1 MSDIKAGVVVVTKF
15 CRSNSSTFTSYI
27 DYIDRKE
34 AVRAENTAKY
44 NLYQDYMGNPD
55 KTAGLFT
62 EQKDIA
68 TEKDRQ
74 ELKNIFKTA
83 QENGSLMWQT
93 VISFDNRWL
102 EENGLYRKE
111 TGILDEE
118 RIKGITRSSVQRML
132 EKEGLENAVWS
143 AAIHY
148 NTDNIHIHVA
158 TVEPVPMREKRD
170 YVQYEYRE
178 ENGRL
183 VKREKMDENGQPV
196 KKSEY
201 KGTFRQGSLEACKRE
216 VVNQILNERE
226 NNQKINGIIRESI
239 IKQKQNHPLAKD
251 KEMAKMFL
259 ELYQEMPDCNR
270 NMWNYNNPIMHPLK
284 EKINAISNAY
294 LNKYHKGELEELQ
307 SHLTEM
313 EEKYRRAYGD
323 SGNSYKEGKMEDLYS
338 RLGNAVLK
346 EIREFDRENRRNSVD
361 KMKAWAAE
369 VPDNSIEDDQWNYQ
383 GNINESLVINE
394 KIEQMECREERE
406 AVYPTEEENLRN
418 MDWSEEYK
426 QARAWLHQR
435 PPQYEKAIRGLE
447 DEYARGNILA
457 AYELGDVYLYG
468 RGREIDVVTAGNYY
482 RQALN
487 GFEYLYNKKAGK
499 LSEKKIDYLAYRL
512 GKMNYYGQGTEQD
525 FDKARMYFEKSRRNP
540 YSKYI
545 LGKMAYSGQGMEKDY
560 EKAYTYFCQISD
572 INPYAAYQAAAMIED
587 KKANGSK
594 NEMEK
599 LYQSAFS
606 QFIALE
612 GKQPD
617 DNLEYRIGCLFLH
630 GKGTEPDREKAE
642 DYLSRA
648 EKAGNIYAKNKLA
661 MLYLKEGRQDK
672 LPEIIQSLTE
682 VAEKTDN
689 IWSMYALGN
698 IYMSDEFGMKD
709 MEKAEKWYLRAE
721 KDGQE
726 FISYRLGKL
735 YMNEESSFYDLDKAV
750 LHMEKSFEKG
760 NMLAAY
766 QLGKL
771 HMNQEN
777 NVYDISRAIF
787 FFEKAAGESPE
798 YAAYHLGNIYSDRS
812 YGINDIEKAYE
823 WYRKAEASGN
833 IYASYKMGKIDY
845 KKKNYIEAVSHFSKC
860 NDMYSDYYMGRMYL
874 EKNGGIFEPE
884 KGLKY
889 LQSSAQKGNS
899 FAELEMGFV
908 FLKGEA
914 VNRSIPRA
922 EEWFARAS
930 EHGNEIASEML
941 DKLSSREGK
950 KSRAGN
956 HVHRGMNVAA
966 ALRRMQQG
974 LKSEWERA
982 KMEREHEQMMRR
994 SREER

>member
-68 TEKDRQ
+68 TEKERQ

-201 KGTFRQGSLEACKRE
+201 KGTFRQSSLEACKRE

-239 IKQKQNHPLAKD
+239 VKQKQNHPLVKD

-294 LNKYHKGELEELQ
+294 LNKYHKGEVEELQ

-313 EEKYRRAYGD
+313 DEKYRRAYGD

-346 EIREFDRENRRNSVD
+346 EIREYDRE
-361 KMKAWAAE
+361 
-369 VPDNSIEDDQWNYQ
+369 IQ
-383 GNINESLVINE
+383 E
-394 KIEQMECREERE
+394 KGK
-406 AVYPTEEENLRN
+406 N
-418 MDWSEEYK
+418 D
-426 QARAWLHQR
+426 
-435 PPQYEKAIRGLE
+435 IRGKQ
-447 DEYARGNILA
+447 D
-457 AYELGDVYLYG
+457 
-468 RGREIDVVTAGNYY
+468 
-482 RQALN
+482 Q
-487 GFEYLYNKKAGK
+487 KA
-499 LSEKKIDYLAYRL
+499 DW
-512 GKMNYYGQGTEQD
+512 
-525 FDKARMYFEKSRRNP
+525 
-540 YSKYI
+540 
-545 LGKMAYSGQGMEKDY
+545 
-560 EKAYTYFCQISD
+560 
-572 INPYAAYQAAAMIED
+572 
-587 KKANGSK
+587 K
-594 NEMEK
+594 N
-599 LYQSAFS
+599 
-606 QFIALE
+606 
-612 GKQPD
+612 
-617 DNLEYRIGCLFLH
+617 
-630 GKGTEPDREKAE
+630 
-642 DYLSRA
+642 
-648 EKAGNIYAKNKLA
+648 AKNK
-661 MLYLKEGRQDK
+661 
-672 LPEIIQSLTE
+672 T
-682 VAEKTDN
+682 
-689 IWSMYALGN
+689 
-698 IYMSDEFGMKD
+698 
-709 MEKAEKWYLRAE
+709 
-721 KDGQE
+721 
-726 FISYRLGKL
+726 IS
-735 YMNEESSFYDLDKAV
+735 
-750 LHMEKSFEKG
+750 
-760 NMLAAY
+760 
-766 QLGKL
+766 
-771 HMNQEN
+771 
-777 NVYDISRAIF
+777 
-787 FFEKAAGESPE
+787 
-798 YAAYHLGNIYSDRS
+798 
-812 YGINDIEKAYE
+812 
-823 WYRKAEASGN
+823 
-833 IYASYKMGKIDY
+833 
-845 KKKNYIEAVSHFSKC
+845 
-860 NDMYSDYYMGRMYL
+860 
-874 EKNGGIFEPE
+874 
-884 KGLKY
+884 
-889 LQSSAQKGNS
+889 
-899 FAELEMGFV
+899 
-908 FLKGEA
+908 
-914 VNRSIPRA
+914 
-922 EEWFARAS
+922 
-930 EHGNEIASEML
+930 
-941 DKLSSREGK
+941 
-950 KSRAGN
+950 
-956 HVHRGMNVAA
+956 RGMNVAG
-966 ALRRMQQG
+966 ALRRMKQG
-974 LKSEWERA
+974 LKSEWEKA

-994 SREER
+994 SREDR